1 MGWSAA
7 PSPERCCTS
16 DGGGRLSAGVSSLP
30 RSVVGCGGVL
40 WDCLAVQCFRCAACD
55 GAGEWAIGAVESAG
69 MPDFTFGRM
78 TYLASARFCEPSN
91 PLPEQGSP
99 LKGTAHMGTG
109 HGKGVRGNC
118 TETEGKT
125 RLVDG

>member
-1 MGWSAA
+1 MRPHRRSGVA
-7 PSPERCCTS
+7 PATGEDVC
-16 DGGGRLSAGVSSLP
+16 RLAILVYRVRWLF
-30 RSVVGCGGVL
+30 VGAWFGTV
-40 WDCLAVQCFRCAACD
+40 DCLAVQCFRCAACD
-55 GAGEWAIGAVESAG
+55 GAGEWVIGAVGNAG
-69 MPDFTFGRM
+69 MPDFTFGGL

-99 LKGTAHMGTG
+99 LEGTAHMGTG

-118 TETEGKT
+118 AQTEGQP